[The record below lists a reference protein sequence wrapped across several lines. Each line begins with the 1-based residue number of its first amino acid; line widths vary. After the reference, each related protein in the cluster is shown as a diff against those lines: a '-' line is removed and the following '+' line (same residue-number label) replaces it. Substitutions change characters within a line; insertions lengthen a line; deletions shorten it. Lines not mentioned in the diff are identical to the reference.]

1 MHLSFTDDAGR
12 CQESSRKD
20 PKYLYAS
27 DATPHAKSKFT
38 NLIAVS
44 VVQCWDIFTLI
55 FGFVNFAPFKENRM
69 YTSHSILMLKVLL
82 DNVETHL
89 KSHQYSFHAQ
99 VNGKAVIIIYASLSY
114 KLKTRV
120 NNVFLRLN

>member
-12 CQESSRKD
+12 RQESSRKD

-44 VVQCWDIFTLI
+44 SL
-55 FGFVNFAPFKENRM
+55 
-69 YTSHSILMLKVLL
+69 SILPRLKKI
-82 DNVETHL
+82 EC
-89 KSHQYSFHAQ
+89 
-99 VNGKAVIIIYASLSY
+99 
-114 KLKTRV
+114 TRV
-120 NNVFLRLN
+120 IPF